1 MTVDCTYGLNP
12 QQAEAVINTE
22 GPMLIMAGAGSG
34 KTKVLTCRV
43 ANLLQKGVRPYRILA
58 ITFTNKAAAEM
69 RERVNNMSGPAA
81 KDVWLF
87 TFHAFCARFLRME
100 IDKLPGYNKN
110 FAIYD
115 TDDTK
120 KLIKGILKELNIDDN
135 RFSPNKILNKISEA
149 KNKLID
155 AEHFSQS
162 IDSVDFN
169 DKKVAEVYERYQTQL
184 KLNNAL
190 DFDDL
195 LMLSIKLLQENKEV
209 REKYQD
215 SFDYL
220 LVDEYQD
227 TNHAQYLLTKFLA
240 AKHRNICV
248 VGDADQSIYG
258 WRGADIQNIL
268 DFEKD
273 YPDAKVIKLEQ
284 NYRSTQIILDAAN
297 AVIENNTGRK
307 PKNLWTENKSGAD
320 IIYFQAV
327 DERDEARFVIEQLQN
342 LQRTENKKLGDM
354 AILYRTNTQ
363 SRIFEEML
371 IKSGISYNMVGGL
384 KFYERKEIK
393 DIIAYLRVIFN
404 PADSLS
410 LLRIIN
416 VPKRGIGDAS
426 LAKIQAHAAANNV
439 SLFEAVSNAAA
450 IDGLSSRFV
459 SKLDD
464 LAGIIFELMN
474 LANEAPV
481 EDLIDRVLRDT
492 GYLEELENERTP
504 QAQSRIDNLHE
515 LISVAQE
522 FAASEE
528 ENNLENFLAHVALVS
543 DIDDTELGEDAIT
556 LMTLHSSKGLEFSV
570 VFLVGMEEGLFPHAR
585 TLMDETEIEEE
596 RRLCYV
602 GITRAKEKLF
612 LSSTKMRTIYG
623 NTVTYPPSRFLQEI
637 PARLVKTIKRQER
650 FSALENFKQVSE
662 KYSARPQKPAST
674 FNPHSFM
681 PQKPAAAAGGTGT
694 RFNTGDRVSHSKW
707 GEGMVVSVKDSP
719 DGQEVKVAFAGAGV
733 RSLIT
738 GYALLKK
745 SQHLSGGHYG
755 FRTCAST
762 GRSAETAQGNTP
774 SRIFILC
781 TGCAGDYRRRI

>member
-100 IDKLPGYNKN
+100 IDKLPGYGGN

-115 TDDTK
+115 TADSQN
-120 KLIKGILKELNIDDN
+120 LIKQILKEMNLDDK
-135 RFSPNKILNKISEA
+135 RFQPSGILSRISNA
-149 KNKLID
+149 KNALQD
-155 AEHFSQS
+155 AAAFARQAG
-162 IDSVDFN
+162 DFYEQ
-169 DKKVAEVYERYQTQL
+169 KVADIYSRYEQKLQ
-184 KLNNAL
+184 LNNAL

-215 SFDYL
+215 RFDYL

-426 LAKIQAHAAANNV
+426 LAKIQAYAAANNV

-450 IDGLSSRFV
+450 IDGLSSRFI

-474 LANEAPV
+474 LAGEAPV

-556 LMTLHSSKGLEFSV
+556 LMTLHSSKGLEFPV

-637 PARLVKTIKRQER
+637 PAHLVKTIKRQER

-733 RSLIT
+733 RSLLT
-738 GYALLKK
+738 KYAVLKK
-745 SQHLSGGHYG
+745 L
-755 FRTCAST
+755 
-762 GRSAETAQGNTP
+762 
-774 SRIFILC
+774 
-781 TGCAGDYRRRI
+781 

>member
-100 IDKLPGYNKN
+100 IDKLPGYGGN

-115 TDDTK
+115 TADSQN
-120 KLIKGILKELNIDDN
+120 LIKQILKEMNLDDK
-135 RFSPNKILNKISEA
+135 RFQPSGILSRISNA
-149 KNKLID
+149 KNALQD
-155 AEHFSQS
+155 AAAFARQAG
-162 IDSVDFN
+162 DFYEQ
-169 DKKVAEVYERYQTQL
+169 KVADIYSRYEQKLQ
-184 KLNNAL
+184 LNNAL

-215 SFDYL
+215 RFDYL

-426 LAKIQAHAAANNV
+426 LAKIQAYAAANNV

-459 SKLDD
+459 SKLDN

-474 LANEAPV
+474 LAGEAPV

-556 LMTLHSSKGLEFSV
+556 LMTLHSSKGLEFPV

-733 RSLIT
+733 RSLLT
-738 GYALLKK
+738 KYAVLKK
-745 SQHLSGGHYG
+745 L
-755 FRTCAST
+755 
-762 GRSAETAQGNTP
+762 
-774 SRIFILC
+774 
-781 TGCAGDYRRRI
+781 

>member
-100 IDKLPGYNKN
+100 IDKLPGYGGN

-115 TDDTK
+115 TADSQN
-120 KLIKGILKELNIDDN
+120 LIKQILKEMNLDDK
-135 RFSPNKILNKISEA
+135 RFQPSGILSRISNA
-149 KNKLID
+149 KNALQD
-155 AEHFSQS
+155 AAAFARQAG
-162 IDSVDFN
+162 DFYEQ
-169 DKKVAEVYERYQTQL
+169 KVADIYSRYEQKLQ
-184 KLNNAL
+184 LNNAL

-215 SFDYL
+215 RFDYL

-393 DIIAYLRVIFN
+393 DIIAYLRIIFN

-426 LAKIQAHAAANNV
+426 LAKIQAYAAANNV

-556 LMTLHSSKGLEFSV
+556 LMTLHSSKGLEFPV

-733 RSLIT
+733 RSLLT
-738 GYALLKK
+738 KYAVLKK
-745 SQHLSGGHYG
+745 L
-755 FRTCAST
+755 
-762 GRSAETAQGNTP
+762 
-774 SRIFILC
+774 
-781 TGCAGDYRRRI
+781 

>member
-100 IDKLPGYNKN
+100 IDKLPGYGGN

-115 TDDTK
+115 TADSQN
-120 KLIKGILKELNIDDN
+120 LIKQILKEMNLDDK
-135 RFSPNKILNKISEA
+135 RFQPSGILSRISNA
-149 KNKLID
+149 KNALQD
-155 AEHFSQS
+155 AAAFVRQAG
-162 IDSVDFN
+162 DFYEQ
-169 DKKVAEVYERYQTQL
+169 KVADIYSRYEQKLQ
-184 KLNNAL
+184 LNNAL

-215 SFDYL
+215 RFDYL

-426 LAKIQAHAAANNV
+426 LAKIQAYAAANNV

-556 LMTLHSSKGLEFSV
+556 LMTLHSSKGLEFPV

-681 PQKPAAAAGGTGT
+681 PQKPAAAAVGTGT

-733 RSLIT
+733 RSLLT
-738 GYALLKK
+738 KYAVLKK
-745 SQHLSGGHYG
+745 L
-755 FRTCAST
+755 
-762 GRSAETAQGNTP
+762 
-774 SRIFILC
+774 
-781 TGCAGDYRRRI
+781 

>member
-22 GPMLIMAGAGSG
+22 GPMLIMAG

-100 IDKLPGYNKN
+100 IDKLPGYGGN

-115 TDDTK
+115 TADSQN
-120 KLIKGILKELNIDDN
+120 LIKQILKEMNLDDK
-135 RFSPNKILNKISEA
+135 RFQPSGILSRISNA
-149 KNKLID
+149 KNALQD
-155 AEHFSQS
+155 AAAFARQAG
-162 IDSVDFN
+162 DFYEQ
-169 DKKVAEVYERYQTQL
+169 KVADIYSRYEQELQ
-184 KLNNAL
+184 LNNAL

-215 SFDYL
+215 RFDYL

-426 LAKIQAHAAANNV
+426 LAKIQAYAAANNV

-474 LANEAPV
+474 LASEAPV

-556 LMTLHSSKGLEFSV
+556 LMTLHSSKGLEFPV

-681 PQKPAAAAGGTGT
+681 PQKPAAAGGTAGT

-733 RSLIT
+733 RSLLT
-738 GYALLKK
+738 KYAVLKK
-745 SQHLSGGHYG
+745 L
-755 FRTCAST
+755 
-762 GRSAETAQGNTP
+762 
-774 SRIFILC
+774 
-781 TGCAGDYRRRI
+781 

>member
-100 IDKLPGYNKN
+100 IDKLPGYGGN

-115 TDDTK
+115 TADSQN
-120 KLIKGILKELNIDDN
+120 LIKQILKEMNLDDK
-135 RFSPNKILNKISEA
+135 RFQPSGILSRISNA
-149 KNKLID
+149 KNALQD
-155 AEHFSQS
+155 AASFARQAG
-162 IDSVDFN
+162 DFYEQ
-169 DKKVAEVYERYQTQL
+169 KVADIYSRYEQKLQ
-184 KLNNAL
+184 LNNAL

-195 LMLSIKLLQENKEV
+195 LMLSIKLLQENQEV

-215 SFDYL
+215 RFDYL

-426 LAKIQAHAAANNV
+426 LAKIQAYAAANNV

-474 LANEAPV
+474 LAGEAPV

-556 LMTLHSSKGLEFSV
+556 LMTLHSSKGLEFPV

-662 KYSARPQKPAST
+662 KYSTRPQKPAST

-707 GEGMVVSVKDSP
+707 GEGMVVSVKYSP

-733 RSLIT
+733 RSLLT
-738 GYALLKK
+738 KYAVLKK
-745 SQHLSGGHYG
+745 L
-755 FRTCAST
+755 
-762 GRSAETAQGNTP
+762 
-774 SRIFILC
+774 
-781 TGCAGDYRRRI
+781 

>member
-100 IDKLPGYNKN
+100 IDKLPGYGGN

-115 TDDTK
+115 TADSQN
-120 KLIKGILKELNIDDN
+120 LIKQILKEMNLDDK
-135 RFSPNKILNKISEA
+135 RFQPSGILSRISNA
-149 KNKLID
+149 KNALQD
-155 AEHFSQS
+155 AAAFARQAG
-162 IDSVDFN
+162 DFYEQ
-169 DKKVAEVYERYQTQL
+169 KVADIYSRYEQKLQ
-184 KLNNAL
+184 LNNAL

-215 SFDYL
+215 RFDYL

-426 LAKIQAHAAANNV
+426 LAKIQAYAAANNV

-474 LANEAPV
+474 LASEAPV

-556 LMTLHSSKGLEFSV
+556 LMTLHSSKGLEFPV

-733 RSLIT
+733 RSLLSK
-738 GYALLKK
+738 YAVLKK
-745 SQHLSGGHYG
+745 L
-755 FRTCAST
+755 
-762 GRSAETAQGNTP
+762 
-774 SRIFILC
+774 
-781 TGCAGDYRRRI
+781 

>member
-100 IDKLPGYNKN
+100 IDKLPGYGGN

-115 TDDTK
+115 TADSQN
-120 KLIKGILKELNIDDN
+120 LIKQILKEMNLDDK
-135 RFSPNKILNKISEA
+135 RFQPSGILSRISNA
-149 KNKLID
+149 KNALQD
-155 AEHFSQS
+155 AAAFARQAG
-162 IDSVDFN
+162 DFYEQ
-169 DKKVAEVYERYQTQL
+169 KVADIYSRYEQKLQ
-184 KLNNAL
+184 LNNAL

-215 SFDYL
+215 RFDYL

-426 LAKIQAHAAANNV
+426 LAKIQAYAAANNV

-556 LMTLHSSKGLEFSV
+556 LMTLHSSKGLEFPV

-650 FSALENFKQVSE
+650 FSALENFKQVGE

-733 RSLIT
+733 RSLLT
-738 GYALLKK
+738 KYAVLKK
-745 SQHLSGGHYG
+745 L
-755 FRTCAST
+755 
-762 GRSAETAQGNTP
+762 
-774 SRIFILC
+774 
-781 TGCAGDYRRRI
+781 

>member
-100 IDKLPGYNKN
+100 IDKLPGYGGN

-115 TDDTK
+115 TADSQN
-120 KLIKGILKELNIDDN
+120 LIKQILKEMNLDDK
-135 RFSPNKILNKISEA
+135 RFQPSGILSRISNA
-149 KNKLID
+149 KNALQD
-155 AEHFSQS
+155 AAAFARQAG
-162 IDSVDFN
+162 DFYEQ
-169 DKKVAEVYERYQTQL
+169 KVADIYSRYEQKLQ
-184 KLNNAL
+184 LNNAL

-215 SFDYL
+215 RFDYL

-426 LAKIQAHAAANNV
+426 LAKIQAYAAANNV

-474 LANEAPV
+474 LAGEAPV

-556 LMTLHSSKGLEFSV
+556 LMTLHSSKGLEFPV

-662 KYSARPQKPAST
+662 KYSARPHKPAST

-733 RSLIT
+733 RSLLT
-738 GYALLKK
+738 KYAVLKK
-745 SQHLSGGHYG
+745 L
-755 FRTCAST
+755 
-762 GRSAETAQGNTP
+762 
-774 SRIFILC
+774 
-781 TGCAGDYRRRI
+781 

>member
-100 IDKLPGYNKN
+100 IDKLPGYGGN

-115 TDDTK
+115 TADSQN
-120 KLIKGILKELNIDDN
+120 LIKQILKEMNLDDK
-135 RFSPNKILNKISEA
+135 RFQPSGILSRISNA
-149 KNKLID
+149 KNALQD
-155 AEHFSQS
+155 AAAFARQAG
-162 IDSVDFN
+162 DFYEQ
-169 DKKVAEVYERYQTQL
+169 KVADIYSRYEQKLQ
-184 KLNNAL
+184 LNNAL

-215 SFDYL
+215 RFDYL

-426 LAKIQAHAAANNV
+426 LAKIQAYAAANNV

-474 LANEAPV
+474 LANEVPV

-556 LMTLHSSKGLEFSV
+556 LMTLHSSKGLEFPV

-733 RSLIT
+733 RSLLT
-738 GYALLKK
+738 KYAVLKK
-745 SQHLSGGHYG
+745 L
-755 FRTCAST
+755 
-762 GRSAETAQGNTP
+762 
-774 SRIFILC
+774 
-781 TGCAGDYRRRI
+781 

>member
-100 IDKLPGYNKN
+100 IDKLPGYGGN

-115 TDDTK
+115 TADSQN
-120 KLIKGILKELNIDDN
+120 LIKQILKEMNLDDK
-135 RFSPNKILNKISEA
+135 RFQPSGILSCISNA
-149 KNKLID
+149 KNALQD
-155 AEHFSQS
+155 AAAFARQAG
-162 IDSVDFN
+162 DFYEQ
-169 DKKVAEVYERYQTQL
+169 KVADIYSRYEQKLQ
-184 KLNNAL
+184 LNNAL

-215 SFDYL
+215 RFDYL

-426 LAKIQAHAAANNV
+426 LAKIQAYAAANNV

-474 LANEAPV
+474 LAGEAPV

-556 LMTLHSSKGLEFSV
+556 LMTLHSSKGLEFPV

-733 RSLIT
+733 RSLLT
-738 GYALLKK
+738 KYAVLKK
-745 SQHLSGGHYG
+745 L
-755 FRTCAST
+755 
-762 GRSAETAQGNTP
+762 
-774 SRIFILC
+774 
-781 TGCAGDYRRRI
+781 

>member
-100 IDKLPGYNKN
+100 IDKLPGYGGN

-115 TDDTK
+115 TADSQN
-120 KLIKGILKELNIDDN
+120 LIKQILKEMNLDDK
-135 RFSPNKILNKISEA
+135 RFQPSGILSRISNA
-149 KNKLID
+149 KNALQD
-155 AEHFSQS
+155 AAAFARQAG
-162 IDSVDFN
+162 DFYEQ
-169 DKKVAEVYERYQTQL
+169 KVADIYSRYEQKLQ
-184 KLNNAL
+184 LNNAL

-215 SFDYL
+215 RFDYL

-426 LAKIQAHAAANNV
+426 LAKIQAYATANNV

-474 LANEAPV
+474 LASEAPV

-556 LMTLHSSKGLEFSV
+556 LMTLHSSKGLEFPV

-733 RSLIT
+733 RSLLT
-738 GYALLKK
+738 KYAVLKK
-745 SQHLSGGHYG
+745 L
-755 FRTCAST
+755 
-762 GRSAETAQGNTP
+762 
-774 SRIFILC
+774 
-781 TGCAGDYRRRI
+781 

>member
-100 IDKLPGYNKN
+100 IDKLPGYGGN

-115 TDDTK
+115 TADSQN
-120 KLIKGILKELNIDDN
+120 LIKQILKEMNLDDK
-135 RFSPNKILNKISEA
+135 RFQPSGILSRISNA
-149 KNKLID
+149 KNALQD
-155 AEHFSQS
+155 AAAFARQAG
-162 IDSVDFN
+162 DFYEQ
-169 DKKVAEVYERYQTQL
+169 KVADIYSRYEQKLQ
-184 KLNNAL
+184 LNNAL

-215 SFDYL
+215 RFDYL

-426 LAKIQAHAAANNV
+426 LAKIQAYAAANNV

-459 SKLDD
+459 SKLDN

-474 LANEAPV
+474 LASEAPV

-556 LMTLHSSKGLEFSV
+556 LMTLHSSKGLEFPV

-733 RSLIT
+733 RSLLT
-738 GYALLKK
+738 KYAVLKK
-745 SQHLSGGHYG
+745 L
-755 FRTCAST
+755 
-762 GRSAETAQGNTP
+762 
-774 SRIFILC
+774 
-781 TGCAGDYRRRI
+781 

>member
-100 IDKLPGYNKN
+100 IDKLPGYGGN

-115 TDDTK
+115 TADSQN
-120 KLIKGILKELNIDDN
+120 LIKQILKEMNLDDK
-135 RFSPNKILNKISEA
+135 RFQPSGILSRISNA
-149 KNKLID
+149 KNALQD
-155 AEHFSQS
+155 AAAFARQAG
-162 IDSVDFN
+162 DFYEQ
-169 DKKVAEVYERYQTQL
+169 KVADIYSRYEQKLQ
-184 KLNNAL
+184 LNNAL

-215 SFDYL
+215 RFDYL

-426 LAKIQAHAAANNV
+426 LAKIQAYAAANNV

-522 FAASEE
+522 FEASEE

-556 LMTLHSSKGLEFSV
+556 LMTLHSSKGLEFPV

-733 RSLIT
+733 RSLLT
-738 GYALLKK
+738 KYAVLKK
-745 SQHLSGGHYG
+745 L
-755 FRTCAST
+755 
-762 GRSAETAQGNTP
+762 
-774 SRIFILC
+774 
-781 TGCAGDYRRRI
+781 

>member
-100 IDKLPGYNKN
+100 IDKLPGYGGN

-115 TDDTK
+115 TADSQN
-120 KLIKGILKELNIDDN
+120 LIKQILKEMNLDDK
-135 RFSPNKILNKISEA
+135 RFQPSGILSRISNA
-149 KNKLID
+149 KNALQD
-155 AEHFSQS
+155 AAAFARQAG
-162 IDSVDFN
+162 DFYEQ
-169 DKKVAEVYERYQTQL
+169 KVADIYSRYEQKLQ
-184 KLNNAL
+184 LNNAL

-215 SFDYL
+215 RFDYL

-426 LAKIQAHAAANNV
+426 LAKIQAYAAANNV

-492 GYLEELENERTP
+492 GYLEELGNEHTP

-556 LMTLHSSKGLEFSV
+556 LMTLHSSKGLEFPV

-637 PARLVKTIKRQER
+637 PAHLVKTIKRQER

-733 RSLIT
+733 RSLLT
-738 GYALLKK
+738 KYAVLKK
-745 SQHLSGGHYG
+745 L
-755 FRTCAST
+755 
-762 GRSAETAQGNTP
+762 
-774 SRIFILC
+774 
-781 TGCAGDYRRRI
+781 

>member
-100 IDKLPGYNKN
+100 IDKLPGYGGN

-115 TDDTK
+115 TADSQN
-120 KLIKGILKELNIDDN
+120 LIKQILKEMNLDDK
-135 RFSPNKILNKISEA
+135 RFQPSGILSRISNA
-149 KNKLID
+149 KNALQD
-155 AEHFSQS
+155 AAAFARQAG
-162 IDSVDFN
+162 DFYEQ
-169 DKKVAEVYERYQTQL
+169 KVADIYSRYEQKLQ
-184 KLNNAL
+184 LNNAL

-215 SFDYL
+215 RFDYL

-426 LAKIQAHAAANNV
+426 LAKIQAYAAGNNV

-556 LMTLHSSKGLEFSV
+556 LMTLHSSKGLEFPV

-733 RSLIT
+733 RSLLT
-738 GYALLKK
+738 KYAVLKK
-745 SQHLSGGHYG
+745 L
-755 FRTCAST
+755 
-762 GRSAETAQGNTP
+762 
-774 SRIFILC
+774 
-781 TGCAGDYRRRI
+781 

>member
-100 IDKLPGYNKN
+100 IDKLPGFGGN

-115 TDDTK
+115 TADSQN
-120 KLIKGILKELNIDDN
+120 LIKQILKEMNLDDK
-135 RFSPNKILNKISEA
+135 RFQPSGILSRISNA
-149 KNKLID
+149 KNALQD
-155 AEHFSQS
+155 AAAFARQAG
-162 IDSVDFN
+162 DFYEQ
-169 DKKVAEVYERYQTQL
+169 KVADIYSRYEQKLQ
-184 KLNNAL
+184 LNNAL

-209 REKYQD
+209 REKYQNR
-215 SFDYL
+215 FDYL

-240 AKHRNICV
+240 AKYRNICV

-426 LAKIQAHAAANNV
+426 LAKIQAYAAANNV

-556 LMTLHSSKGLEFSV
+556 LMTLHSSKGLEFPV

-681 PQKPAAAAGGTGT
+681 PQKPTAAAGGTAGT

-733 RSLIT
+733 RSLLT
-738 GYALLKK
+738 KYAVLKK
-745 SQHLSGGHYG
+745 L
-755 FRTCAST
+755 
-762 GRSAETAQGNTP
+762 
-774 SRIFILC
+774 
-781 TGCAGDYRRRI
+781 

>member
-100 IDKLPGYNKN
+100 INKLPGYGGN

-115 TDDTK
+115 TADSQN
-120 KLIKGILKELNIDDN
+120 LIKQILKEMNLDDK
-135 RFSPNKILNKISEA
+135 RFQPSGILSRISNA
-149 KNKLID
+149 KNALQD
-155 AEHFSQS
+155 AAAFARQAG
-162 IDSVDFN
+162 DFYEQ
-169 DKKVAEVYERYQTQL
+169 KVADIYSRYEQKLQ
-184 KLNNAL
+184 LNNAL

-215 SFDYL
+215 RFDYL

-426 LAKIQAHAAANNV
+426 LAKIQAYASANNV

-474 LANEAPV
+474 LASEAPV

-556 LMTLHSSKGLEFSV
+556 LMTLHSSKGLEFPV

-733 RSLIT
+733 RSLLT
-738 GYALLKK
+738 KYAVLKK
-745 SQHLSGGHYG
+745 L
-755 FRTCAST
+755 
-762 GRSAETAQGNTP
+762 
-774 SRIFILC
+774 
-781 TGCAGDYRRRI
+781 

>member
-100 IDKLPGYNKN
+100 IDKLPGYGGN

-115 TDDTK
+115 TADSQN
-120 KLIKGILKELNIDDN
+120 LIKQILKEMNLDDK
-135 RFSPNKILNKISEA
+135 RFQPSGILSRISNA
-149 KNKLID
+149 KNALQD
-155 AEHFSQS
+155 AAAFARQAG
-162 IDSVDFN
+162 DFYEQ
-169 DKKVAEVYERYQTQL
+169 KVADIYSRYEQKLQ
-184 KLNNAL
+184 LNNAL

-215 SFDYL
+215 RFDYL

-342 LQRTENKKLGDM
+342 LQRTANKKLGDM

-426 LAKIQAHAAANNV
+426 LAKIQAYAAANNV

-556 LMTLHSSKGLEFSV
+556 LMTLHSSKGLEFPV

-733 RSLIT
+733 RSLLT
-738 GYALLKK
+738 KYAVLKK
-745 SQHLSGGHYG
+745 L
-755 FRTCAST
+755 
-762 GRSAETAQGNTP
+762 
-774 SRIFILC
+774 
-781 TGCAGDYRRRI
+781 

>member
-100 IDKLPGYNKN
+100 IDKLPGYGGN

-115 TDDTK
+115 TADSQN
-120 KLIKGILKELNIDDN
+120 LIKQILKEMNLDDK
-135 RFSPNKILNKISEA
+135 RFQPSGILSRISNA
-149 KNKLID
+149 KNALQD
-155 AEHFSQS
+155 AAAFARQAG
-162 IDSVDFN
+162 DFYEQ
-169 DKKVAEVYERYQTQL
+169 KVADIYSRYEQKLQ
-184 KLNNAL
+184 LNNAL

-215 SFDYL
+215 RFDYL

-556 LMTLHSSKGLEFSV
+556 LMTLHSSKGLEFPV
-570 VFLVGMEEGLFPHAR
+570 VLLVGMEEGLFPHAR

-733 RSLIT
+733 RSLLT
-738 GYALLKK
+738 KYAVLKK
-745 SQHLSGGHYG
+745 L
-755 FRTCAST
+755 
-762 GRSAETAQGNTP
+762 
-774 SRIFILC
+774 
-781 TGCAGDYRRRI
+781 

>member
-69 RERVNNMSGPAA
+69 RERVNNMSGPDA

-100 IDKLPGYNKN
+100 IDKLPGYGGN

-115 TDDTK
+115 TADSQN
-120 KLIKGILKELNIDDN
+120 LIKQILKEMNLDDK
-135 RFSPNKILNKISEA
+135 RFQPSGILSRISNA
-149 KNKLID
+149 KNALQD
-155 AEHFSQS
+155 AAAFARQAG
-162 IDSVDFN
+162 DFYEQ
-169 DKKVAEVYERYQTQL
+169 KVADIYSRYEQKLQ
-184 KLNNAL
+184 LNNAL

-215 SFDYL
+215 RFDYL

-307 PKNLWTENKSGAD
+307 PKNLWTKNKSGAD

-426 LAKIQAHAAANNV
+426 LAKIQAYAAANNV

-474 LANEAPV
+474 LASEAPV

-556 LMTLHSSKGLEFSV
+556 LMTLHSSKGLEFPV

-681 PQKPAAAAGGTGT
+681 PQKPAAAAGGTAGT

-733 RSLIT
+733 RSLLT
-738 GYALLKK
+738 KYAVLKK
-745 SQHLSGGHYG
+745 L
-755 FRTCAST
+755 
-762 GRSAETAQGNTP
+762 
-774 SRIFILC
+774 
-781 TGCAGDYRRRI
+781 

>member
-100 IDKLPGYNKN
+100 IDKLPGYGGN

-115 TDDTK
+115 TADSQN
-120 KLIKGILKELNIDDN
+120 LIKQILKEMNLDDK
-135 RFSPNKILNKISEA
+135 RFQPSGILSRISNA
-149 KNKLID
+149 KNALQD
-155 AEHFSQS
+155 AAAFARQAG
-162 IDSVDFN
+162 DFYEQ
-169 DKKVAEVYERYQTQL
+169 KVADIYSRYEQKLQ
-184 KLNNAL
+184 LNNAL

-215 SFDYL
+215 RFDYL

-297 AVIENNTGRK
+297 AVIENNSGRK

-426 LAKIQAHAAANNV
+426 LAKIQAYAAANNV

-474 LANEAPV
+474 LASEAPV

-556 LMTLHSSKGLEFSV
+556 LMTLHSSKGLEFPV

-637 PARLVKTIKRQER
+637 PAHLVKTIKRQER

-662 KYSARPQKPAST
+662 KYSTRPQKPAST

-733 RSLIT
+733 RSLLT
-738 GYALLKK
+738 KYAVLKK
-745 SQHLSGGHYG
+745 L
-755 FRTCAST
+755 
-762 GRSAETAQGNTP
+762 
-774 SRIFILC
+774 
-781 TGCAGDYRRRI
+781 

>member
-100 IDKLPGYNKN
+100 IDKLPGYGGN

-115 TDDTK
+115 TADSQN
-120 KLIKGILKELNIDDN
+120 LIKQILKEMNLDDK
-135 RFSPNKILNKISEA
+135 RFQSSGILSRISNA
-149 KNKLID
+149 KNALQD
-155 AEHFSQS
+155 AEAFARQAG
-162 IDSVDFN
+162 DFYEQ
-169 DKKVAEVYERYQTQL
+169 KVADIYSRYEQKLQ
-184 KLNNAL
+184 LNNAL

-215 SFDYL
+215 RFDYL

-426 LAKIQAHAAANNV
+426 LAKIQAYAAANNV

-556 LMTLHSSKGLEFSV
+556 LMTLHSSKGLEFPV

-733 RSLIT
+733 RSLLT
-738 GYALLKK
+738 KYAVLKK
-745 SQHLSGGHYG
+745 L
-755 FRTCAST
+755 
-762 GRSAETAQGNTP
+762 
-774 SRIFILC
+774 
-781 TGCAGDYRRRI
+781 

>member
-100 IDKLPGYNKN
+100 IDKLPGYGGN

-115 TDDTK
+115 TADSQN
-120 KLIKGILKELNIDDN
+120 LIKQILKEMNLDDK
-135 RFSPNKILNKISEA
+135 RFQPSGILSRISNA
-149 KNKLID
+149 KNALQD
-155 AEHFSQS
+155 AAAFARQAG
-162 IDSVDFN
+162 DFYEQ
-169 DKKVAEVYERYQTQL
+169 KVADIYSRYEQKLQ
-184 KLNNAL
+184 LNNAL

-215 SFDYL
+215 RFDYL

-426 LAKIQAHAAANNV
+426 LAKIQAYAAANNV

-474 LANEAPV
+474 LVGEAPV

-556 LMTLHSSKGLEFSV
+556 LMTLHSSKGLEFPV

-733 RSLIT
+733 RSLLT
-738 GYALLKK
+738 KYAVLKK
-745 SQHLSGGHYG
+745 L
-755 FRTCAST
+755 
-762 GRSAETAQGNTP
+762 
-774 SRIFILC
+774 
-781 TGCAGDYRRRI
+781 

>member
-1 MTVDCTYGLNP
+1 MTVDCTCGLNP

-100 IDKLPGYNKN
+100 IDKLPGYGGN

-115 TDDTK
+115 TADSQN
-120 KLIKGILKELNIDDN
+120 LIKQILKEMNLDDK
-135 RFSPNKILNKISEA
+135 RFQPSGILSRISNA
-149 KNKLID
+149 KNSLQD
-155 AEHFSQS
+155 AAAFARQAG
-162 IDSVDFN
+162 DFYEQ
-169 DKKVAEVYERYQTQL
+169 KVADIYSRYEQKLQ
-184 KLNNAL
+184 LNNAL

-215 SFDYL
+215 RFDYL

-393 DIIAYLRVIFN
+393 DIIAYLRLIFN

-426 LAKIQAHAAANNV
+426 LAKIQAYAAANNV

-481 EDLIDRVLRDT
+481 EDLIDRVLHDT

-522 FAASEE
+522 FAKSEE

-556 LMTLHSSKGLEFSV
+556 LMTLHSSKGLEFPV

-733 RSLIT
+733 RSLLT
-738 GYALLKK
+738 KYAVLKK
-745 SQHLSGGHYG
+745 L
-755 FRTCAST
+755 
-762 GRSAETAQGNTP
+762 
-774 SRIFILC
+774 
-781 TGCAGDYRRRI
+781 

>member
-100 IDKLPGYNKN
+100 IDKLPGYGGN

-115 TDDTK
+115 TADSQN
-120 KLIKGILKELNIDDN
+120 LIKQILKEMNLDDK
-135 RFSPNKILNKISEA
+135 RFQPSGILSRISNA
-149 KNKLID
+149 KNALQD
-155 AEHFSQS
+155 AAAFARQAG
-162 IDSVDFN
+162 DFYEQ
-169 DKKVAEVYERYQTQL
+169 KVADIYSRYEQKLQ
-184 KLNNAL
+184 LNNAL

-215 SFDYL
+215 RFDYL

-426 LAKIQAHAAANNV
+426 LAKIQAYAAANNV

-556 LMTLHSSKGLEFSV
+556 LMTLHSSKGLEFPV

-650 FSALENFKQVSE
+650 FSALENFKHVSE

-681 PQKPAAAAGGTGT
+681 PQKPAAAAGGT

-733 RSLIT
+733 RSLLT
-738 GYALLKK
+738 KYAVLKK
-745 SQHLSGGHYG
+745 L
-755 FRTCAST
+755 
-762 GRSAETAQGNTP
+762 
-774 SRIFILC
+774 
-781 TGCAGDYRRRI
+781 

>member
-100 IDKLPGYNKN
+100 IDKLPGYGGN

-115 TDDTK
+115 TADSQN
-120 KLIKGILKELNIDDN
+120 LIKQILKEMNLDDK
-135 RFSPNKILNKISEA
+135 RFQPSGILSHISNA
-149 KNKLID
+149 KNALQD
-155 AEHFSQS
+155 AAAFARQAG
-162 IDSVDFN
+162 DFYEQ
-169 DKKVAEVYERYQTQL
+169 KVADIYSRYEQKLQ
-184 KLNNAL
+184 LNNAL

-195 LMLSIKLLQENKEV
+195 LMLSIKLLKENKEV

-215 SFDYL
+215 RFDYL

-426 LAKIQAHAAANNV
+426 LAKIQAYAAANNV

-556 LMTLHSSKGLEFSV
+556 LMTLHSSKGLEFPV

-637 PARLVKTIKRQER
+637 PAHLVKTIKRQER

-733 RSLIT
+733 RSLLT
-738 GYALLKK
+738 KYAVLKK
-745 SQHLSGGHYG
+745 L
-755 FRTCAST
+755 
-762 GRSAETAQGNTP
+762 
-774 SRIFILC
+774 
-781 TGCAGDYRRRI
+781 

>member
-100 IDKLPGYNKN
+100 IDKLPGYGGN

-115 TDDTK
+115 TADSQN
-120 KLIKGILKELNIDDN
+120 LIKQILKEMNLDDK
-135 RFSPNKILNKISEA
+135 RFQPSGILSRISNA
-149 KNKLID
+149 KNALQD
-155 AEHFSQS
+155 AAAFARQAG
-162 IDSVDFN
+162 DFYEQ
-169 DKKVAEVYERYQTQL
+169 KVADIYSRYEQKLQ
-184 KLNNAL
+184 LNNAL

-215 SFDYL
+215 RFDYL

-297 AVIENNTGRK
+297 AVIENNSGRK

-426 LAKIQAHAAANNV
+426 LAKIQAYAATNNV

-474 LANEAPV
+474 LAGEAPV

-556 LMTLHSSKGLEFSV
+556 LMTLHSSKGLEFPV

-733 RSLIT
+733 RSLLT
-738 GYALLKK
+738 KYAVLKK
-745 SQHLSGGHYG
+745 L
-755 FRTCAST
+755 
-762 GRSAETAQGNTP
+762 
-774 SRIFILC
+774 
-781 TGCAGDYRRRI
+781 

>member
-100 IDKLPGYNKN
+100 IDKLPGYGGN

-115 TDDTK
+115 TADSQN
-120 KLIKGILKELNIDDN
+120 LIKQILKEMNLDDK
-135 RFSPNKILNKISEA
+135 RFQPSGILSRISNA
-149 KNKLID
+149 KNALQD
-155 AEHFSQS
+155 AAAFARQAG
-162 IDSVDFN
+162 DFYEQ
-169 DKKVAEVYERYQTQL
+169 KVADIYSRYEQKLQ
-184 KLNNAL
+184 LNNAL

-215 SFDYL
+215 RFDYL

-426 LAKIQAHAAANNV
+426 LAKIQAYAAANNV

-556 LMTLHSSKGLEFSV
+556 LMTLHSSKGLEFPV

-650 FSALENFKQVSE
+650 FSALENFKQISE

-733 RSLIT
+733 RSLLT
-738 GYALLKK
+738 KYAVLKK
-745 SQHLSGGHYG
+745 L
-755 FRTCAST
+755 
-762 GRSAETAQGNTP
+762 
-774 SRIFILC
+774 
-781 TGCAGDYRRRI
+781 

>member
-100 IDKLPGYNKN
+100 IDKLPGYGGN

-115 TDDTK
+115 TADSQN
-120 KLIKGILKELNIDDN
+120 LIKQILKEMNLDDK
-135 RFSPNKILNKISEA
+135 RFQPSGILSRISNA
-149 KNKLID
+149 KNALQD
-155 AEHFSQS
+155 AAAFARQAG
-162 IDSVDFN
+162 DFYEQ
-169 DKKVAEVYERYQTQL
+169 KVADIYSRYEQKLQ
-184 KLNNAL
+184 LNNAL

-215 SFDYL
+215 RFDYL

-426 LAKIQAHAAANNV
+426 LAKIQAYAAANNV

-556 LMTLHSSKGLEFSV
+556 LMTLHSSKGLEFPV

-637 PARLVKTIKRQER
+637 PAHLVKTIKRQER

-707 GEGMVVSVKDSP
+707 GEGMVVSVKDSQ

-733 RSLIT
+733 RSLLT
-738 GYALLKK
+738 KYAVLKK
-745 SQHLSGGHYG
+745 L
-755 FRTCAST
+755 
-762 GRSAETAQGNTP
+762 
-774 SRIFILC
+774 
-781 TGCAGDYRRRI
+781 

>member
-100 IDKLPGYNKN
+100 IDKLPGYGGN

-115 TDDTK
+115 TADSQN
-120 KLIKGILKELNIDDN
+120 LIKQILKEMNLDDK
-135 RFSPNKILNKISEA
+135 RFQPSGILSRISNA
-149 KNKLID
+149 KNALQD
-155 AEHFSQS
+155 AAAFARQAG
-162 IDSVDFN
+162 DFYEQ
-169 DKKVAEVYERYQTQL
+169 KVADIYSRYEQKLQ
-184 KLNNAL
+184 LNNAL
-190 DFDDL
+190 DFDDI

-215 SFDYL
+215 RFDYL

-426 LAKIQAHAAANNV
+426 LAKIQAYAAANNV

-474 LANEAPV
+474 LASEAPV

-556 LMTLHSSKGLEFSV
+556 LMTLHSSKGLEFPV

-733 RSLIT
+733 RSLLT
-738 GYALLKK
+738 KYAVLKK
-745 SQHLSGGHYG
+745 L
-755 FRTCAST
+755 
-762 GRSAETAQGNTP
+762 
-774 SRIFILC
+774 
-781 TGCAGDYRRRI
+781 

>member
-100 IDKLPGYNKN
+100 IDKLPGYGGN

-115 TDDTK
+115 TADSQN
-120 KLIKGILKELNIDDN
+120 LIKQILKEMNLDDK
-135 RFSPNKILNKISEA
+135 RFQPSGILSRISNA
-149 KNKLID
+149 KNALQD
-155 AEHFSQS
+155 AAAFVRQAG
-162 IDSVDFN
+162 DFYEQ
-169 DKKVAEVYERYQTQL
+169 KVADIYSRYEQKLQ
-184 KLNNAL
+184 LNNAL

-215 SFDYL
+215 RFDYL

-320 IIYFQAV
+320 IIYFHAV

-426 LAKIQAHAAANNV
+426 LAKIQAYAAANNV

-556 LMTLHSSKGLEFSV
+556 LMTLHSSKGLEFPV

-623 NTVTYPPSRFLQEI
+623 NTVTYPPSRFLQEV

-674 FNPHSFM
+674 FNSYSFM

-694 RFNTGDRVSHSKW
+694 RFNTGDRVSHSRW

-733 RSLIT
+733 RSLLT
-738 GYALLKK
+738 KYAVLKK
-745 SQHLSGGHYG
+745 L
-755 FRTCAST
+755 
-762 GRSAETAQGNTP
+762 
-774 SRIFILC
+774 
-781 TGCAGDYRRRI
+781 

>member
-100 IDKLPGYNKN
+100 IDKLPGYGGN

-115 TDDTK
+115 TADSQN
-120 KLIKGILKELNIDDN
+120 LIKQILKEMNLDDK
-135 RFSPNKILNKISEA
+135 RFQPSGILSRISNA
-149 KNKLID
+149 KNALQD
-155 AEHFSQS
+155 AAAFARQAG
-162 IDSVDFN
+162 DFYEQ
-169 DKKVAEVYERYQTQL
+169 KVADIYSRYEQKLQ
-184 KLNNAL
+184 LNNAL

-215 SFDYL
+215 RFDYL

-273 YPDAKVIKLEQ
+273 YHDAKVIKLEQ

-426 LAKIQAHAAANNV
+426 LAKIQAYAAANNV

-474 LANEAPV
+474 LASEAPV

-556 LMTLHSSKGLEFSV
+556 LMTLHSSKGLEFPV

-662 KYSARPQKPAST
+662 KYSTRPQKPAST

-733 RSLIT
+733 RSLLT
-738 GYALLKK
+738 KYAVLKK
-745 SQHLSGGHYG
+745 L
-755 FRTCAST
+755 
-762 GRSAETAQGNTP
+762 
-774 SRIFILC
+774 
-781 TGCAGDYRRRI
+781 

>member
-100 IDKLPGYNKN
+100 IDKLPGYGGN

-115 TDDTK
+115 TADSQN
-120 KLIKGILKELNIDDN
+120 LIKQILKEMNLDDK
-135 RFSPNKILNKISEA
+135 RFQPSGILSRISNA
-149 KNKLID
+149 KNALQD
-155 AEHFSQS
+155 AAAFARQAG
-162 IDSVDFN
+162 DFYEQ
-169 DKKVAEVYERYQTQL
+169 KVADIYSRYEQKLQ
-184 KLNNAL
+184 LNNAL

-215 SFDYL
+215 RFDYL

-426 LAKIQAHAAANNV
+426 LAKIQAYAAANNV

-556 LMTLHSSKGLEFSV
+556 LMTLHSSKGLEFPV

-681 PQKPAAAAGGTGT
+681 PQKTAAAAGVTGT

-733 RSLIT
+733 RSLLT
-738 GYALLKK
+738 KYAVLKK
-745 SQHLSGGHYG
+745 L
-755 FRTCAST
+755 
-762 GRSAETAQGNTP
+762 
-774 SRIFILC
+774 
-781 TGCAGDYRRRI
+781 